1 MVELVEKDLKFEKK
15 LEVFEGS
22 FEHVI
27 KLWT

>member
-1 MVELVEKDLKFEKK
+1 MVELVEKDFNFEKE
-15 LEVFEGS
+15 LEMFESS